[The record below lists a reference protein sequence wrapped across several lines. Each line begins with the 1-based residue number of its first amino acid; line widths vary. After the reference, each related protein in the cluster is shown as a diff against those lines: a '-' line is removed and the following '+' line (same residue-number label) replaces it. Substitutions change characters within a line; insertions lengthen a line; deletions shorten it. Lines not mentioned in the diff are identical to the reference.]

1 MRNTSPGIVAV
12 FFVLLLL
19 LAGNV
24 QASLTER
31 LEGKYL
37 KNRVKLRIDEDWKV
51 QSGNVSGAEAAAY
64 NDASW
69 TPTNVP
75 HDFSITL
82 VKPTS
87 NDPGASGWYRKHFT
101 LPAGFAGK
109 D

>member
-1 MRNTSPGIVAV
+1 MAALTALS
-12 FFVLLLL
+12 
-19 LAGNV
+19 LAGV
-24 QASLTER
+24 AGASMTER
-31 LEGKYL
+31 LEAKYL
-37 KNRVKLRIDEDWKV
+37 KSRVKLRIDEDWRV
-51 QSGNVSGAEAAAY
+51 QSGNASGAEATAF
-64 NDASW
+64 DDSQW
-69 TPTNVP
+69 TVTNVP